1 MKNLSLKF
9 LSVGVFFSSFS
20 VYSLPAHFDNSV
32 EAHYK
37 RRQISLQEDAKYLME
52 ALERGDVAA
61 YHKRRLDRSK
71 SDMRKIVELANDDGD
86 NILHALV
93 RLEQF
98 EDVKGYKLD
107 LLLIGE
113 MKYIRRLGAWRFI
126 RLLTKKNKQGIAPVQ
141 EAAVSKQMSESV
153 DTWRSKLSAH
163 LSDAVVSK
171 LLNGSVSIP
180 SQNRGLA
187 YKAVEVAV
195 GSYKWPWRTAL
206 DALVLIVS
214 PAVATGAF
222 TYASEGDMTL
232 LGVGSAITLY
242 SCAVFFKRLSNLR
255 EARHPSPIP

>member
-1 MKNLSLKF
+1 MKSLSLWF
-9 LSVGVFFSSFS
+9 LSVSFSLISFS
-20 VYSLPAHFDNSV
+20 VHSEDYYEVNQ
-32 EAHYK
+32 EQEK
-37 RRQISLQEDAKYLME
+37 IILQEEIEYLME
-52 ALERGDVAA
+52 ALKRGDVAA
-61 YHKRRLDRSK
+61 YHKRRLKRSK
-71 SDMRKIVELANDDGD
+71 RDMKRIFELVNKDGD
-86 NILHALV
+86 NIIHVLV

-113 MKYIRRLGAWRFI
+113 MKYIRSLGAWQFI
-126 RLLTKKNKQGIAPVQ
+126 RLLTEKNKQGISPVQ

-153 DTWRSKLSAH
+153 DNWRSKLSAH
-163 LSDAVVSK
+163 LSDAVISK

-187 YKAVEVAV
+187 YQAVEVAV
-195 GSYKWPWRTAL
+195 GSYKWWRTAL
-206 DALVLIVS
+206 DALVLVVS
-214 PAVATGAF
+214 PAVVTGAF

-242 SCAVFFKRLSNLR
+242 SCAVFFKHLSNLK